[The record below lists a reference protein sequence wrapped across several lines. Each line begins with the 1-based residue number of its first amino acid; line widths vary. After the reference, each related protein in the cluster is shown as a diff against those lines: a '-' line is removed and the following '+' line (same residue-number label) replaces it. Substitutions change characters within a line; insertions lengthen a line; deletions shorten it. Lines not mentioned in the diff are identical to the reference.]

1 MLSRLRAH
9 ANSTIVKPKP
19 EPVVEPKPEPVV
31 VVDKNDA
38 SGKRIGELLSKVSLL
53 NLGKFD
59 KSQTP

>member
-9 ANSTIVKPKP
+9 ANSTIVKP
-19 EPVVEPKPEPVV
+19 EPPKPEPV

-38 SGKRIGELLSKVSLL
+38 SRKNIQELLSKIQLL
-53 NLGKFD
+53 NLGKID